1 MISRSDSVQDAI
13 RRWERSGLVDTD
25 TADALRDEARLHE
38 EQSSG
43 RLAQYL
49 LATAGAIVLVIA
61 GGVFIDWAWP
71 ILGDGARTGLLAALG
86 VGVIAGGIHL
96 ESRTTWVPAALLMQT
111 GGIGLILS
119 AYIYSEQAW
128 EPTSTLGVIVGL
140 VSLTA
145 PIVLCGRAMKRDVV
159 MPAVNM
165 TASLVFLAIFLDRS
179 TPLSGDDVVWALDA
193 VLASAIVVLTLIL
206 RRDPDGETHPWA
218 LNAFVA
224 AMGGGFILVAI
235 SAFETL
241 DLSDNGWLAVDAWLA
256 LCAGITLWGMHRAPG
271 GLRKEWF
278 ERALAT
284 QLFAWIWL
292 GGATVEV
299 TFDGPSE
306 AFVLLVSGMAIAAFV
321 HADRHHL
328 QQLMGM
334 ATLAFVIPIWFW
346 AIDRGGALGGVL
358 ALLGTAGLL
367 FWASG
372 RRNRLGGVPADD
384 GAA

>member
-13 RRWERSGLVDTD
+13 RRWERAGLVDTD
-25 TADALRDEARLHE
+25 TAEALREDVRQHS
-38 EQSSG
+38 EQRSG

-49 LATAGAIVLVIA
+49 LATAGATVLVIA

-96 ESRTTWVPAALLMQT
+96 ESRSTWVPAALLMQT
-111 GGIGLILS
+111 GGIALILS
-119 AYIYSEQAW
+119 AYIYSERAW
-128 EPTSTLGVIVGL
+128 EPESTLGVIVGL

-145 PIVLCGRAMKRDVV
+145 PIVLAGRAMKRDVV

-165 TASLVFLAIFLDRS
+165 TASLVFLAIFLERS
-179 TPLSGDDVVWALDA
+179 TPLSGDNLVWTLDA
-193 VLASAIVVLTLIL
+193 VLVSAIVVFARVL
-206 RRDPDGETHPWA
+206 RRDPEGETHPWA

-235 SAFETL
+235 TAFETL
-241 DLSDNGWLAVDAWLA
+241 DLSDSGWLALDAWLA
-256 LCAGITLWGMHRAPG
+256 LSVGITLWGLHRAPE
-271 GLRKEWF
+271 GLRKGWF
-278 ERALAT
+278 EYALAL
-284 QLFAWIWL
+284 QLFGWIWL
-292 GGATVEV
+292 GGATVEF
-299 TFDGPSE
+299 TFDGPVE
-306 AFVLLVSGMAIAAFV
+306 TFVLLVSGVAVAAFV

-328 QQLMGM
+328 QRLMGM
-334 ATLAFVIPIWFW
+334 ATLAFVIPIWIW

-372 RRNRLGGVPADD
+372 RRHRPGGVPADD